1 MSENTSE
8 KGPVLGWEEWVSLSD
23 LSLPAIKAKIDTGT
37 KTSALHAI
45 AIEPF
50 GTDENPQVR
59 FIMNPDPSD
68 PTIEVVC
75 SAKTIDRRQVTSS
88 NGTSELRYVIRVTI
102 SIGGQ
107 CWPIEVS
114 LTTAK
119 PWVTVCFWD
128 ARPFRK
134 TQPCGQIQAFNSP
147 FSATVFTAKN
157 RDENLSRNVPYVL
170 EY

>member
-8 KGPVLGWEEWVSLSD
+8 TGPVLGWEEWVSLSD

-37 KTSALHAI
+37 RTSALHAV

-59 FIMNPDPSD
+59 FIMHPDPSD

-75 SAKTIDRRQVTSS
+75 SAKTIDRRKVTSS
-88 NGTSELRYVIRVTI
+88 NGTSELRYVIRATI

-114 LTTAK
+114 LTNRESMGYRMLLGRSAI
-119 PWVTVCFWD
+119 PEI
-128 ARPFRK
+128 
-134 TQPCGQIQAFNSP
+134 QLCGPIQAFNSP
-147 FSATVFTAKN
+147 FSAMVFTAKS
-157 RDENLSRNVPYVL
+157 RAENLSRNVPYVS